1 MGYSLLYSL
10 PQPLRD
16 ASIPV
21 SVESGALFRDENTH
35 CLVAQFRLKNCAG
48 IPVAEALIGITLFG
62 TNGERLAAVSYPYR
76 AQAMPG
82 TEFGQFEAIALR
94 DCPAVSFRVVLLRVR
109 FTNGQVWDPY
119 ARPAAPVPPVASP
132 PVQIPIAQ
140 VPVQP
145 EPPAAAE
152 MPAVPEEPAPVVPEE
167 PAAPVIPE
175 EPDAIEEAAQ
185 PADSTPTL
193 IYTPKQSAAPVQPVP
208 QTPVQQPMPPVQP
221 VPPAGSAPTEVL
233 TLEQSPLREPQPAA
247 QQIPQRPVQPQP
259 VQQPVWPSQTNYR
272 QPVQPWPAPQSAAP
286 AQSLAGR
293 GKRQWLPLLFFGLAI
308 VMQFITNVVFCRAY
322 QNLYEGN
329 PISVLQAITDV
340 LRYGYESVELL
351 LWLLGLVLPVLC
363 LVLSKKGKGCKAL
376 GIVSL
381 VIVGIQLA
389 IAALYAV
396 LWYNDLLDN
405 LHQAFQLLLWIPGTP
420 LVMDCLYLVY
430 ESGFLVPNLLSVIS
444 DLLFIS
450 TNVVTGICFLKSA
463 RR

>member
-35 CLVAQFRLKNCAG
+35 CLAAQFRLKNCAG

-76 AQAMPG
+76 AQATPG

-94 DCPAVSFRVVLLRVR
+94 DCPAVSFRVVLLRVS

-119 ARPAAPVPPVASP
+119 ARPAAPEPR
-132 PVQIPIAQ
+132 PVQIPVVQ

-145 EPPAAAE
+145 EPPAAPE
-152 MPAVPEEPAPVVPEE
+152 KPAVPEEPAPVVPEK
-167 PAAPVIPE
+167 PAAPVIPG

-185 PADSTPTL
+185 PADSAPTL
-193 IYTPKQSAAPVQPVP
+193 VYTPKQSAVPVQPVP
-208 QTPVQQPMPPVQP
+208 EAPVQQPTPPVQP

-233 TLEQSPLREPQPAA
+233 TPKQSPLREPQPAA
-247 QQIPQRPVQPQP
+247 QRIPQPPVQPQP
-259 VQQPVWPSQTNYR
+259 MQQPVWPSQTNYR

-286 AQSLAGR
+286 AHSLAGKR
-293 GKRQWLPLLFFGLAI
+293 KRQWLPLLFFGLAI
-308 VMQFITNVVFCRAY
+308 VMQFITNVAFRRAY
-322 QNLYEGN
+322 LNLYDGN

-363 LVLSKKGKGCKAL
+363 LVLSKKGKGCKVL

-381 VIVGIQLA
+381 AIVGIQLA
-389 IAALYAV
+389 VAVWYAV
-396 LWYNDLLDN
+396 LWYNDSLNN
-405 LHQAFQLLLWIPGTP
+405 LPQALYVLFWIPGAP
-420 LVMDCLYLVY
+420 LVMDCLYLIY
-430 ESGFLVPNLLSVIS
+430 ESEFLVPNLLSVIS

>member
-35 CLVAQFRLKNCAG
+35 CLAAQFRLKNCAG

-62 TNGERLAAVSYPYR
+62 ANGERLAAVSYPYR
-76 AQAMPG
+76 AQATPG

-94 DCPAVSFRVVLLRVR
+94 DCPAVSFRVVLLRVS

-119 ARPAAPVPPVASP
+119 ARSAASEPR
-132 PVQIPIAQ
+132 PVQIPVVQA
-140 VPVQP
+140 PVQP
-145 EPPAAAE
+145 EPPAAPE
-152 MPAVPEEPAPVVPEE
+152 KPAVPEEP
-167 PAAPVIPE
+167 APVIPE

-185 PADSTPTL
+185 PADSAPTL
-193 IYTPKQSAAPVQPVP
+193 VYTPRQSAAPEQP
-208 QTPVQQPMPPVQP
+208 QAPVQQPTPPVQP

-233 TLEQSPLREPQPAA
+233 TPEQSPLREPQPAA

-286 AQSLAGR
+286 AQSLAGKR
-293 GKRQWLPLLFFGLAI
+293 KRQWLPLLFFGLAI
-308 VMQFITNVVFCRAY
+308 VMQFITNVAFRRAY
-322 QNLYEGN
+322 LNLYDGN

-363 LVLSKKGKGCKAL
+363 LVLSKKGKGCKVL

-381 VIVGIQLA
+381 AIVGIQLA
-389 IAALYAV
+389 VAVWYAV
-396 LWYNDLLDN
+396 LWYNDSLNN
-405 LHQAFQLLLWIPGTP
+405 LPQALYVLFWIPGAP
-420 LVMDCLYLVY
+420 LVMDCLYLIY
-430 ESGFLVPNLLSVIS
+430 ESEFLVPNLLSVIS

>member
-62 TNGERLAAVSYPYR
+62 ANGERLAAVSYPYR

-94 DCPAVSFRVVLLRVR
+94 DCPAVSFRVVLLRVS

-119 ARPAAPVPPVASP
+119 ARPAAPEPR
-132 PVQIPIAQ
+132 PVQIPVVQ

-145 EPPAAAE
+145 EPPAAPE
-152 MPAVPEEPAPVVPEE
+152 KPAVPEEPAPVVPEK
-167 PAAPVIPE
+167 PAAPVIPG

-185 PADSTPTL
+185 PADSAPTL
-193 IYTPKQSAAPVQPVP
+193 VYTPRQSAAPEQP
-208 QTPVQQPMPPVQP
+208 QAPVQQPTPPVQP

-233 TLEQSPLREPQPAA
+233 TPKQSPLREPQPAA
-247 QQIPQRPVQPQP
+247 QRIPQPPVQPQP
-259 VQQPVWPSQTNYR
+259 MQQPVWPSQTNYR

-286 AQSLAGR
+286 AQSLAGKR
-293 GKRQWLPLLFFGLAI
+293 KRQWLPLLFFGLAI
-308 VMQFITNVVFCRAY
+308 VMQFITNVAFRRAY
-322 QNLYEGN
+322 LNLYDGN

-381 VIVGIQLA
+381 AIVGIQLA
-389 IAALYAV
+389 VAVWYAV
-396 LWYNDLLDN
+396 LWYNDSLNN
-405 LHQAFQLLLWIPGTP
+405 LPQALYVLFWIPGAP
-420 LVMDCLYLVY
+420 LVMDCLYLIY
-430 ESGFLVPNLLSVIS
+430 ESEFLVPNLLSVIS

>member
-94 DCPAVSFRVVLLRVR
+94 DCPAVSFRVVLLRVS

-119 ARPAAPVPPVASP
+119 ARPAAPEPR
-132 PVQIPIAQ
+132 PVQIPVVQ

-145 EPPAAAE
+145 EPPAAPE
-152 MPAVPEEPAPVVPEE
+152 KPAVPEEPAPV
-167 PAAPVIPE
+167 IPG

-185 PADSTPTL
+185 PADSAPTL
-193 IYTPKQSAAPVQPVP
+193 VYTPRQSAVPVQPVP
-208 QTPVQQPMPPVQP
+208 EAPVQQSMPTVQP

-233 TLEQSPLREPQPAA
+233 TPEQAPLREPQPAA
-247 QQIPQRPVQPQP
+247 QRIPQPPVQPQP
-259 VQQPVWPSQTNYR
+259 MQQPVWPSQTNYR

-286 AQSLAGR
+286 AQSLAGKR
-293 GKRQWLPLLFFGLAI
+293 KRQWLPLLFFGLAI
-308 VMQFITNVVFCRAY
+308 VMQFITNVAFRRAY
-322 QNLYEGN
+322 LNLYDGN

-351 LWLLGLVLPVLC
+351 LWLLGLVLPILC

-381 VIVGIQLA
+381 AIVGIQ
-389 IAALYAV
+389 IAVAVWYAV
-396 LWYNDLLDN
+396 LWYNDSLNN
-405 LHQAFQLLLWIPGTP
+405 LPQALYVLFWIPGAP
-420 LVMDCLYLVY
+420 LVMDCLYLIY
-430 ESGFLVPNLLSVIS
+430 ESEFLVPNLLSVIS

>member
-94 DCPAVSFRVVLLRVR
+94 DCPAVSFRVVLLRVS

-119 ARPAAPVPPVASP
+119 ARPAAPEPR
-132 PVQIPIAQ
+132 PVQIPVVQ
-140 VPVQP
+140 SPVQSK
-145 EPPAAAE
+145 PPAAPE
-152 MPAVPEEPAPVVPEE
+152 KPAAPEEPAPVVPEK
-167 PAAPVIPE
+167 PAAPVIPG

-185 PADSTPTL
+185 PADSAPTL
-193 IYTPKQSAAPVQPVP
+193 VYTPKQSAVPVQP
-208 QTPVQQPMPPVQP
+208 QAPVQQPAAQ
-221 VPPAGSAPTEVL
+221 
-233 TLEQSPLREPQPAA
+233 RIPQP
-247 QQIPQRPVQPQP
+247 PVQPQP

-286 AQSLAGR
+286 AQSLAGKR
-293 GKRQWLPLLFFGLAI
+293 KRQWLPLLFFGLAI
-308 VMQFITNVVFCRAY
+308 VMQFITNVAFRRAY
-322 QNLYEGN
+322 LNLYDGN

-381 VIVGIQLA
+381 AIVGIQ
-389 IAALYAV
+389 IAVAVWYAV
-396 LWYNDLLDN
+396 LWYNDSLNN
-405 LHQAFQLLLWIPGTP
+405 LPHALYVLFWIPGAP

-430 ESGFLVPNLLSVIS
+430 ESEFLVPNLLSVIS

>member
-94 DCPAVSFRVVLLRVR
+94 DCPAVSFRVVLLRVS

-119 ARPAAPVPPVASP
+119 ARPAASEPR
-132 PVQIPIAQ
+132 PVQIPVVQ

-145 EPPAAAE
+145 EPPAAPE
-152 MPAVPEEPAPVVPEE
+152 KPAAPEEPAPVVPEK
-167 PAAPVIPE
+167 PAAPVIPG

-185 PADSTPTL
+185 PADSAPTL
-193 IYTPKQSAAPVQPVP
+193 VYTPKQSAVPVQP
-208 QTPVQQPMPPVQP
+208 QAPVQQPAAQ
-221 VPPAGSAPTEVL
+221 
-233 TLEQSPLREPQPAA
+233 RIPQP
-247 QQIPQRPVQPQP
+247 PVQPQP

-286 AQSLAGR
+286 AQSLAGKR
-293 GKRQWLPLLFFGLAI
+293 KRQWLPLLFFGLAI
-308 VMQFITNVVFCRAY
+308 VMQFITNVAFRRAY
-322 QNLYEGN
+322 LNLYDGN

-381 VIVGIQLA
+381 AIVGIQ
-389 IAALYAV
+389 IAVAVWYAV
-396 LWYNDLLDN
+396 LWYNDSLNN
-405 LHQAFQLLLWIPGTP
+405 LPHALYVLFWIPGAP

-430 ESGFLVPNLLSVIS
+430 ESEFLVPNLLSVIS

>member
-62 TNGERLAAVSYPYR
+62 ANGERLAAVSYPYR
-76 AQAMPG
+76 AQATPG

-94 DCPAVSFRVVLLRVR
+94 DCPAVSFRVVLLRVS

-119 ARPAAPVPPVASP
+119 ARPAAPEPR
-132 PVQIPIAQ
+132 PVQIPVVQ

-145 EPPAAAE
+145 EPPAAPE
-152 MPAVPEEPAPVVPEE
+152 KPAVPEEPAPVVPEK
-167 PAAPVIPE
+167 PAAPVIPG

-185 PADSTPTL
+185 PADSAPTL
-193 IYTPKQSAAPVQPVP
+193 VYTPRQSAVPVQPVP
-208 QTPVQQPMPPVQP
+208 EAPVQQSMPTVQP

-233 TLEQSPLREPQPAA
+233 TPEQAPLREPQPAA

-259 VQQPVWPSQTNYR
+259 VQQPVWPSQTSYR

-286 AQSLAGR
+286 AQSLAGK

-308 VMQFITNVVFCRAY
+308 VMQFITNVAFRRAY
-322 QNLYEGN
+322 LNLYDGN

-381 VIVGIQLA
+381 AIVGIQLA
-389 IAALYAV
+389 VAVWYAV
-396 LWYNDLLDN
+396 LWDNDLLNN
-405 LHQAFQLLLWIPGTP
+405 LPHALYVLFWIPGAP
-420 LVMDCLYLVY
+420 LVMDCLYLIY
-430 ESGFLVPNLLSVIS
+430 ESEFLVPNLLSVIS

>member
-35 CLVAQFRLKNCAG
+35 YLAAQFRLKNCAG

-62 TNGERLAAVSYPYR
+62 ANGERLAAVSYPYR
-76 AQAMPG
+76 AQATPG

-94 DCPAVSFRVVLLRVR
+94 DCPAVSFRVVLLRVS

-119 ARPAAPVPPVASP
+119 ARPAASEPH
-132 PVQIPIAQ
+132 PVQIPVVQ
-140 VPVQP
+140 TPMQP
-145 EPPAAAE
+145 EPPAAPE
-152 MPAVPEEPAPVVPEE
+152 KPAAPEEPAPVVPEK
-167 PAAPVIPE
+167 PAAPVIPG

-185 PADSTPTL
+185 PADSAPTL
-193 IYTPKQSAAPVQPVP
+193 VYTPKQSAVPVQPQAP
-208 QTPVQQPMPPVQP
+208 AQQPMPPVQP

-233 TLEQSPLREPQPAA
+233 TPEQSPLREPQPAA
-247 QQIPQRPVQPQP
+247 QRIPQRPVQPQP
-259 VQQPVWPSQTNYR
+259 MQQPVWPSQTNYR

-286 AQSLAGR
+286 AQSLAGKR
-293 GKRQWLPLLFFGLAI
+293 KRQWLPLLFFGLAI
-308 VMQFITNVVFCRAY
+308 VMQFITNVAFRRAY
-322 QNLYEGN
+322 LNLYDGN

-381 VIVGIQLA
+381 AIVGIQLA
-389 IAALYAV
+389 VAVWYAV
-396 LWYNDLLDN
+396 LWYNDSLNN
-405 LHQAFQLLLWIPGTP
+405 LPQALYVLFWIPGAP
-420 LVMDCLYLVY
+420 LVMDCLYLIY
-430 ESGFLVPNLLSVIS
+430 ESEFLVPNLLSVIS

>member
-62 TNGERLAAVSYPYR
+62 ANGERLAAVSYPYR

-94 DCPAVSFRVVLLRVR
+94 DCPAVSFRVVLLRVS
-109 FTNGQVWDPY
+109 FTNGQIWDPY
-119 ARPAAPVPPVASP
+119 ARPAAPEPR
-132 PVQIPIAQ
+132 PVQIPVVQ

-145 EPPAAAE
+145 EPPAAPE
-152 MPAVPEEPAPVVPEE
+152 KPAVPEEPAPVVPEK
-167 PAAPVIPE
+167 PAAPVIPG

-185 PADSTPTL
+185 PADSAPTL
-193 IYTPKQSAAPVQPVP
+193 VYTPRQSAAPEQP
-208 QTPVQQPMPPVQP
+208 QAPVQQPTPPVQP

-233 TLEQSPLREPQPAA
+233 TPEQSPLREPQPAA
-247 QQIPQRPVQPQP
+247 QRIPQPPVQPQP
-259 VQQPVWPSQTNYR
+259 MQQPVWPSQTNYR

-286 AQSLAGR
+286 AQSLAGKR
-293 GKRQWLPLLFFGLAI
+293 KRQWLPLLFFGLAI
-308 VMQFITNVVFCRAY
+308 VMQFITNVAFRRAY
-322 QNLYEGN
+322 LNLYDGN

-351 LWLLGLVLPVLC
+351 LWLLGLVLPILC

-381 VIVGIQLA
+381 AIVGIQLA
-389 IAALYAV
+389 VAVWYAV
-396 LWYNDLLDN
+396 LWDNDLLNN
-405 LHQAFQLLLWIPGTP
+405 LPHALYVLFWIPGAP
-420 LVMDCLYLVY
+420 LVMDCLYLIY
-430 ESGFLVPNLLSVIS
+430 ESEFLVPNLLSVIS

>member
-62 TNGERLAAVSYPYR
+62 ANGERLAAVSYPYR
-76 AQAMPG
+76 AQATPG

-94 DCPAVSFRVVLLRVR
+94 DCPAVSFRVVLLRVS

-119 ARPAAPVPPVASP
+119 ARPAAPEPR
-132 PVQIPIAQ
+132 PVQIPVVQ

-145 EPPAAAE
+145 EPPAAPE
-152 MPAVPEEPAPVVPEE
+152 KPAVPEEPAPVVPEK
-167 PAAPVIPE
+167 PAAPVIPG

-185 PADSTPTL
+185 PADSAPTL
-193 IYTPKQSAAPVQPVP
+193 VYTPRQSAVPVQPVP
-208 QTPVQQPMPPVQP
+208 EASAQQPMPTVQP

-233 TLEQSPLREPQPAA
+233 TPEQSPLREPQPAA

-259 VQQPVWPSQTNYR
+259 VQQPVWPSQTSYR

-286 AQSLAGR
+286 AQSLAGK

-308 VMQFITNVVFCRAY
+308 VMQFITNVAFRRAY
-322 QNLYEGN
+322 LNLYDGN

-351 LWLLGLVLPVLC
+351 LWLLGLVLPILC

-381 VIVGIQLA
+381 AIVGIQ
-389 IAALYAV
+389 IAVAVWYAV
-396 LWYNDLLDN
+396 LWYNDSLNN
-405 LHQAFQLLLWIPGTP
+405 LPQALYVLFWIPGAP
-420 LVMDCLYLVY
+420 LVMDCLYLIY
-430 ESGFLVPNLLSVIS
+430 ESEFLVPNLLSVIS

>member
-35 CLVAQFRLKNCAG
+35 CLAAQFRLKNCAG
-48 IPVAEALIGITLFG
+48 VPVAEALIGITLFG
-62 TNGERLAAVSYPYR
+62 ANGERLAAVSYPYR
-76 AQAMPG
+76 AQATPG

-94 DCPAVSFRVVLLRVR
+94 DCPAVSFRVVLLRVS

-119 ARPAAPVPPVASP
+119 ARPAASEPR
-132 PVQIPIAQ
+132 PVQIPVVQ
-140 VPVQP
+140 VPMQP
-145 EPPAAAE
+145 EPPAAPE
-152 MPAVPEEPAPVVPEE
+152 KPAVPEEPAPVVPEK
-167 PAAPVIPE
+167 PAAPVIPG

-185 PADSTPTL
+185 PADSVPTL
-193 IYTPKQSAAPVQPVP
+193 VYTPKQSAVPVQPVP
-208 QTPVQQPMPPVQP
+208 EAPVQQPMPPVQP
-221 VPPAGSAPTEVL
+221 VPPAGSAPTKVL
-233 TLEQSPLREPQPAA
+233 TPKQAPLREPQPAA

-259 VQQPVWPSQTNYR
+259 VQQPVWPSQTSYR

-286 AQSLAGR
+286 AQSLAGKR
-293 GKRQWLPLLFFGLAI
+293 KRQWLPLLFFGLAI
-308 VMQFITNVVFCRAY
+308 VMQFITNVAFRRAY
-322 QNLYEGN
+322 LNLYDGN

-363 LVLSKKGKGCKAL
+363 LVLSKKGKGCKVL

-381 VIVGIQLA
+381 AIVGIQ
-389 IAALYAV
+389 IAVAVWYAV
-396 LWYNDLLDN
+396 LWDNDLLNN
-405 LHQAFQLLLWIPGTP
+405 LPHALYVLFWIPGAP
-420 LVMDCLYLVY
+420 LVMDCLYLIY
-430 ESGFLVPNLLSVIS
+430 ESEFLVPNLLSVIS

>member
-35 CLVAQFRLKNCAG
+35 YLAAQFRLKNCAG

-62 TNGERLAAVSYPYR
+62 ANGERLAAVSYPYR
-76 AQAMPG
+76 AQATPG

-94 DCPAVSFRVVLLRVR
+94 DCPAVSFRVVLLRVS

-119 ARPAAPVPPVASP
+119 ARPAAPEPR
-132 PVQIPIAQ
+132 PVQIPVVQ

-145 EPPAAAE
+145 EPPAAPE
-152 MPAVPEEPAPVVPEE
+152 KPAVPEEPAPVVPEK
-167 PAAPVIPE
+167 PAAPVIPG

-185 PADSTPTL
+185 PADSAPTL
-193 IYTPKQSAAPVQPVP
+193 VYTPRQSAVPVQPVP
-208 QTPVQQPMPPVQP
+208 EAPVQQSMPTVQP

-233 TLEQSPLREPQPAA
+233 TPEQAPLREPQPAA

-259 VQQPVWPSQTNYR
+259 VQQPVWPSQTSYR

-286 AQSLAGR
+286 AQSLAGK

-308 VMQFITNVVFCRAY
+308 VMQFITNVAFRRAY
-322 QNLYEGN
+322 LNLYDGN

-351 LWLLGLVLPVLC
+351 LWLLGLVLPILC
-363 LVLSKKGKGCKAL
+363 LVLSKKGKGCKVL

-381 VIVGIQLA
+381 AIVGIQ
-389 IAALYAV
+389 IAVAVWYAV
-396 LWYNDLLDN
+396 LWDNDLLNN
-405 LHQAFQLLLWIPGTP
+405 LPQALYVLFWIPGAP

-430 ESGFLVPNLLSVIS
+430 ESEFLVPNLLSVIS

>member
-62 TNGERLAAVSYPYR
+62 ANGERLAAVSYPYR
-76 AQAMPG
+76 AQATPG

-94 DCPAVSFRVVLLRVR
+94 DCPAVSFRVVLLRVS

-119 ARPAAPVPPVASP
+119 ARPAAPEPR
-132 PVQIPIAQ
+132 PVQIPVVQ

-145 EPPAAAE
+145 EPPAAPE
-152 MPAVPEEPAPVVPEE
+152 KPAVPEEPAPVVPEK
-167 PAAPVIPE
+167 PAAPVIPG

-185 PADSTPTL
+185 PADSAPTL
-193 IYTPKQSAAPVQPVP
+193 VYTPKQSAVPVQPVP
-208 QTPVQQPMPPVQP
+208 EAPVQQSMPTVQP

-233 TLEQSPLREPQPAA
+233 TPEQAPLREPQPAA
-247 QQIPQRPVQPQP
+247 QRIPQPPVQPQP

-286 AQSLAGR
+286 AQSLAGKR
-293 GKRQWLPLLFFGLAI
+293 KRQWLPLLFFGLAI
-308 VMQFITNVVFCRAY
+308 VMQFITNVAFRRAY
-322 QNLYEGN
+322 LNLYDGN

-351 LWLLGLVLPVLC
+351 LWLLGLVLPILC

-381 VIVGIQLA
+381 AIVGIQLA
-389 IAALYAV
+389 VAVWYAV
-396 LWYNDLLDN
+396 LWDNDLLNN
-405 LHQAFQLLLWIPGTP
+405 LPHALYVLFWIPGAP
-420 LVMDCLYLVY
+420 LVMDCLYLIY
-430 ESGFLVPNLLSVIS
+430 ESEFLVPNLLSVIS

>member
-35 CLVAQFRLKNCAG
+35 CLAAQFRLKNCAG

-62 TNGERLAAVSYPYR
+62 ANGERLAAVSYPYR
-76 AQAMPG
+76 AQATPG

-94 DCPAVSFRVVLLRVR
+94 DCPAVSFRVVLLRVS

-119 ARPAAPVPPVASP
+119 ARPAASEPR
-132 PVQIPIAQ
+132 PVQIPVVQA
-140 VPVQP
+140 PVQSK
-145 EPPAAAE
+145 PPAAPE
-152 MPAVPEEPAPVVPEE
+152 KPAAPEEP
-167 PAAPVIPE
+167 APVIPE

-185 PADSTPTL
+185 PADSAPTL
-193 IYTPKQSAAPVQPVP
+193 VYTPKQSAVPVQPVP
-208 QTPVQQPMPPVQP
+208 EAPVQQPMPPVQP

-233 TLEQSPLREPQPAA
+233 TPEQSPLREPQPAA
-247 QQIPQRPVQPQP
+247 QRIPQRPVQP
-259 VQQPVWPSQTNYR
+259 

-286 AQSLAGR
+286 AQSLAGK

-308 VMQFITNVVFCRAY
+308 VMQFITNVAFRRAY
-322 QNLYEGN
+322 LNLYDGN

-381 VIVGIQLA
+381 AIVGIQ
-389 IAALYAV
+389 IAVAVWYAV
-396 LWYNDLLDN
+396 LWYNDSLNN
-405 LHQAFQLLLWIPGTP
+405 LPQALYVLFWIPGAP
-420 LVMDCLYLVY
+420 LVMDCLYLIY
-430 ESGFLVPNLLSVIS
+430 ESEFLVPNLLSVIS

>member
-35 CLVAQFRLKNCAG
+35 CLAAQFRLKNCAG

-62 TNGERLAAVSYPYR
+62 ANGERLAAVSYPYR
-76 AQAMPG
+76 AQATPG

-94 DCPAVSFRVVLLRVR
+94 DCPAVSFRVVLLRVS

-119 ARPAAPVPPVASP
+119 ARPAAPEPR
-132 PVQIPIAQ
+132 PVQIPVVQ

-145 EPPAAAE
+145 EPPAAPE
-152 MPAVPEEPAPVVPEE
+152 KPAVPEEPAPVVPEK
-167 PAAPVIPE
+167 PAAPVIPG

-185 PADSTPTL
+185 PADSAPTL
-193 IYTPKQSAAPVQPVP
+193 IYTPRQSAAPEQP
-208 QTPVQQPMPPVQP
+208 QAPVQQSMPTVRP

-233 TLEQSPLREPQPAA
+233 TPEQSPLREPQPAA
-247 QQIPQRPVQPQP
+247 QRIPQRPVQPQP

-286 AQSLAGR
+286 AQSLAGK

-308 VMQFITNVVFCRAY
+308 VMQFITNVAFRRAY
-322 QNLYEGN
+322 LNLYDGN

-376 GIVSL
+376 GIVSFA
-381 VIVGIQLA
+381 IIGIQ
-389 IAALYAV
+389 IAVAVLYAV
-396 LWYNDLLDN
+396 LWYNESLNN
-405 LHQAFQLLLWIPGTP
+405 LPQALYVLFWIPGAP

-430 ESGFLVPNLLSVIS
+430 ESEFLVPNLLSVVS

>member
-94 DCPAVSFRVVLLRVR
+94 DCPAVSFRVVLLRVS

-119 ARPAAPVPPVASP
+119 ARPAAPEPR
-132 PVQIPIAQ
+132 PVQIPVVQ

-145 EPPAAAE
+145 EPPAAPE
-152 MPAVPEEPAPVVPEE
+152 KPAVPEEPAPVVPEK
-167 PAAPVIPE
+167 PAAPVIPG

-185 PADSTPTL
+185 PADSAPTL
-193 IYTPKQSAAPVQPVP
+193 VYTPKQSAVPVQPVP
-208 QTPVQQPMPPVQP
+208 EAPVQQPTPPVQP
-221 VPPAGSAPTEVL
+221 VPPTGSAPTEVL
-233 TLEQSPLREPQPAA
+233 TPEQSPLREPQPAA

-272 QPVQPWPAPQSAAP
+272 QPVQPWPSPQSAAP
-286 AQSLAGR
+286 AQSLAGK

-308 VMQFITNVVFCRAY
+308 VMQFITNVAFRRAY
-322 QNLYEGN
+322 LNLYDGN

-381 VIVGIQLA
+381 AIVGIQLA
-389 IAALYAV
+389 VAVWYAV
-396 LWYNDLLDN
+396 LWDNDLLNN
-405 LHQAFQLLLWIPGTP
+405 LPHALYVLFWIPGAP
-420 LVMDCLYLVY
+420 LVMDCLYLIY
-430 ESGFLVPNLLSVIS
+430 ESEFLVPNLLSVIS

>member
-35 CLVAQFRLKNCAG
+35 YLAAQFRLKNCAG

-62 TNGERLAAVSYPYR
+62 ANGERLAAVSYPYR
-76 AQAMPG
+76 AQATPG

-94 DCPAVSFRVVLLRVR
+94 DCPAVSFRVVLLRVS

-119 ARPAAPVPPVASP
+119 ARPAAPEPR
-132 PVQIPIAQ
+132 PVQIPVVQ

-145 EPPAAAE
+145 EPPAAPE
-152 MPAVPEEPAPVVPEE
+152 KPAVPEEPAPVVPEK
-167 PAAPVIPE
+167 PAAPVIPG

-185 PADSTPTL
+185 PADSAPTL
-193 IYTPKQSAAPVQPVP
+193 VYTPRQSAVPVQPVP
-208 QTPVQQPMPPVQP
+208 EAPVQQSMPTVQP

-233 TLEQSPLREPQPAA
+233 TPEQAPLREPQPAA

-259 VQQPVWPSQTNYR
+259 VQQPVWPSQTSYR

-286 AQSLAGR
+286 AQSLAGK

-308 VMQFITNVVFCRAY
+308 VMQFITNVAFRRAY
-322 QNLYEGN
+322 LNLYDGN

-381 VIVGIQLA
+381 AIVGIQLA
-389 IAALYAV
+389 VAVWYAV
-396 LWYNDLLDN
+396 LWDNDLLNN
-405 LHQAFQLLLWIPGTP
+405 LPHALYVLFWIPGAP
-420 LVMDCLYLVY
+420 LVMDCLYLIY
-430 ESGFLVPNLLSVIS
+430 ESEFLVPNLLSVIS